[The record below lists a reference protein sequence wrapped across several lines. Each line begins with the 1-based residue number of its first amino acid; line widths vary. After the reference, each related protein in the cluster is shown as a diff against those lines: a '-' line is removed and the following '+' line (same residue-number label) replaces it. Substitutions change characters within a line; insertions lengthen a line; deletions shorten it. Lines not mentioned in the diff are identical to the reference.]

1 MHHIAIPV
9 ILETIAAGLNILEK
23 GKKWFHPDKTI
34 NEAEAILR
42 KHIPD
47 DVRAL
52 QEQTKAQRQAIDRMV
67 EQLKANKE
75 MIEKHN
81 EVLINLSEAARQ
93 AVGEISRL
101 RVLSYWAIGLA
112 GLSIA
117 AAILLAVLTSV
128 SPPY

>member
-23 GKKWFHPDKTI
+23 GKNWFYPDKTI

-52 QEQTKAQRQAIDRMV
+52 QEQTKAQRQVIDRMV

-81 EVLINLSEAARQ
+81 EVLINLSKAARQ
-93 AVGEISRL
+93 AVGGIARL
-101 RVLSYWAIGLA
+101 RILSYWQSGWLA
-112 GLSIA
+112 C
-117 AAILLAVLTSV
+117 
-128 SPPY
+128 P